1 MQSNRNQT
9 AFFLTVP
16 ASCSY
21 NIEMELNLT
30 SELIDQIIFGM
41 ENQKEQFFLDLDV
54 GELVEFEAA
63 ERQSLTNGQ
72 QKRYIRL
79 PEWNSSKGF
88 QLMEKFIMSLHNPVA
103 REMLRD
109 SLTSGKGVFR
119 NFKNVL
125 KESPEIE
132 RLWYHFKEHE
142 MKSYVVD
149 WYTSMMEAR
158 ELENVQLQEDDE
170 TDALVL
176 SDFVIDKPTEFSS
189 ESFIALD
196 REAFKEIYIQY
207 PDELIDYLYE
217 NSRNELSLDLNDL
230 LCAETPSQ
238 ELAGFLWVIEEQ
250 LDKPDSSAS
259 PFSETLLV
267 SRIIQIFVLREYRG
281 LGLAKALLEQYLEDG
296 YKRGIDW
303 IFMEVMGGALRL
315 SENLS
320 SFGFSPDRMNFSLN
334 LRKWG
339 MENLYS

>member
-1 MQSNRNQT
+1 
-9 AFFLTVP
+9 
-16 ASCSY
+16 
-21 NIEMELNLT
+21 MELNLT
-30 SELIDQIIFGM
+30 PELIDQIIFGM
-41 ENQKEQFFLDLDV
+41 ENQKERFFLDLDM

-63 ERQSLTNGQ
+63 ERQSLIADQ
-72 QKRYIRL
+72 QTRYIRL

-149 WYTSMMEAR
+149 WYTSMKEAR
-158 ELENVQLQEDDE
+158 ELENVQLNEEDE

-176 SDFVIDKPTEFSS
+176 SDFVIDVPAAFS
-189 ESFIALD
+189 EKSFITLD
-196 REAFKEIYIQY
+196 REAFNEIYTRY

-217 NSRNELSLDLNDL
+217 NSRNHLTLDLNDL

-238 ELAGFLWVIEEQ
+238 ELAGFLWVVEEQ
-250 LDKPDSSAS
+250 LDQPDSPAS

-267 SRIIQIFVLREYRG
+267 SRIIQIYVQREYRG

-303 IFMEVMGGALRL
+303 IFIEMAGNALRL
-315 SENLS
+315 GEKLS
-320 SFGFSPDRMNFSLN
+320 SIGFSHDRIDFSLN